1 MQFLCYNFALLKI
14 LINQLESFMNKKI
27 TLSVLL
33 LSILS
38 FATCAKDTDKVDEVK
53 KVAKAVVE
61 KVKKKCGEGK
71 CGANKAKKKCG
82 EGKCGAK
89 KGKKLATIE
98 KEILNKYPPLEIAM
112 EAKKL
117 GEHTYQIQGKAGIA
131 TDNGGFISNSG
142 FVVTDAGVVVIDAL
156 GSPSLAVEMLK
167 RIRKVTDKP
176 IKKLVVTHY
185 HADHVFGAQ
194 VFKELG
200 AEIIAPIGS
209 YKYINA
215 DSTPK
220 RLEERRQS
228 LKPWVNEQTY
238 VVKPDTIID
247 KTTEFE
253 LGGLHFVINVVGAA
267 HSSGDETLL
276 VKEDG
281 ILFSGDI
288 IFGGR
293 VPFIGGGS
301 TKKWAETLA
310 EMETS
315 LKLNLLVPGHG
326 DASKDP
332 AAAIKLTKSYLL
344 FMRKV
349 MGAAVE
355 DMEEFGDAYEA
366 VDWSD
371 FSSLPAFDNVNR
383 LNANTVFLSMEE
395 ESVDD

>member
-1 MQFLCYNFALLKI
+1 MYVF
-14 LINQLESFMNKKI
+14 QL
-27 TLSVLL
+27 
-33 LSILS
+33 
-38 FATCAKDTDKVDEVK
+38 AK
-53 KVAKAVVE
+53 
-61 KVKKKCGEGK
+61 
-71 CGANKAKKKCG
+71 
-82 EGKCGAK
+82 
-89 KGKKLATIE
+89 
-98 KEILNKYPPLEIAM
+98 
-112 EAKKL
+112 
-117 GEHTYQIQGKAGIA
+117 HSYQVQGKAGIA
-131 TDNGGFISNSG
+131 TDNGGFISNAG

-156 GSPSLAVEMLK
+156 GSPPLAVELLK
-167 RIRKVTDKP
+167 RIRTVTDKP
-176 IKKLVVTHY
+176 IKKLMITHY

-220 RLEERRQS
+220 RLEERRTS

-267 HSSGDETLL
+267 HSDGDLTLL

-281 ILFSGDI
+281 VLYSGDI

-301 TKKWAETLA
+301 TKVWADTLA
-310 EMETS
+310 NMEKS
-315 LKLNLLVPGHG
+315 LKLNVLVPGHG
-326 DASKDP
+326 DASSDP

-349 MGAAVE
+349 MGQAVE
-355 DMEEFGDAYEA
+355 DMEEFGDAYDE
-366 VDWSD
+366 VDWSE

-383 LNANTVFLSMEE
+383 MNANTVFLSMEE